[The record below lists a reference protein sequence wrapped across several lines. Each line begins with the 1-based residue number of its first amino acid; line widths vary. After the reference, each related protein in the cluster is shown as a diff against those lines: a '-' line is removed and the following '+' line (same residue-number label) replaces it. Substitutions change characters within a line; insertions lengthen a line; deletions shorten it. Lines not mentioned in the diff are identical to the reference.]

1 MENIGGTESSGDE
14 WTDSRSHF
22 EEEHVPSSEWSED
35 SYGHYLRV
43 DLPDF
48 KSEDVKL
55 EVVSPEETAVSGER
69 VVNDDSKCIYFHK
82 KYKLPENSDPENITA
97 TFDDGI
103 LYVTVPKKDETTYK
117 EPEYQENGTAATNSD
132 ENHHQETPAEKTSMD
147 GHRLFSKEYW
157 QWEDE
162 ATPLEKAFEMMKKNK
177 GILLSAVLAFS
188 LGTIMTRHRLESG
201 GE

>member
-1 MENIGGTESSGDE
+1 MENIGGTESSGETAE

-22 EEEHVPSSEWSED
+22 VEEHVPSSAWSED

-55 EVVSPEETAVSGER
+55 EVVSPEETAVSAER
-69 VVNDDSKCIYFHK
+69 VVNDDSKCIYFHQI
-82 KYKLPENSDPENITA
+82 YKLPENSDPEYITA
-97 TFDDGI
+97 KFDDGI
-103 LYVTVPKKDETTYK
+103 LYVTVPKKDETTYE
-117 EPEYQENGTAATNSD
+117 EPEYQENGTAATTSD

-147 GHRLFSKEYW
+147 GY
-157 QWEDE
+157 
-162 ATPLEKAFEMMKKNK
+162 TPLEKAFEMMMKNK

-188 LGTIMTRHRLESG
+188 LGIMVTRHRLESG

>member
-1 MENIGGTESSGDE
+1 M
-14 WTDSRSHF
+14 TDSLATLKKSMCL
-22 EEEHVPSSEWSED
+22 
-35 SYGHYLRV
+35 LRNGPRTRMAIIFV
-43 DLPDF
+43 ESQLIINLKRFLVFIDF

-69 VVNDDSKCIYFHK
+69 VVNDDSKCIYFHQ

-117 EPEYQENGTAATNSD
+117 EPEYQENGTAAATSTD

-147 GHRLFSKEYW
+147 GQSLFSKKYW
-157 QWEDE
+157 QWEEE

-188 LGTIMTRHRLESG
+188 LGIIGTRHRLESG
-201 GE
+201 GEL

>member
-43 DLPDF
+43 HLPDF

-117 EPEYQENGTAATNSD
+117 EPEYQENGTAAT
-132 ENHHQETPAEKTSMD
+132 TVMKTTI
-147 GHRLFSKEYW
+147 KKQYW